1 MTPQPPPSVRFA
13 CATDE
18 NDNLRGYLL
27 AAAAT
32 TPDAPALVER
42 APGGGLRTF
51 TYAQLEGLV
60 DDYVAALDRLGLDVG
75 ERVVVQS
82 HHCSSAVAVLLACA
96 TLGLPFIPVAPD
108 MPDERLALIVD
119 SAGPALFL
127 QHGGGTR
134 DALPDTVGTGRF
146 GDEGLSIE
154 RAPRTGPRIR
164 GGVTP
169 TDPVYIIF
177 TSGTT
182 GRPKGV
188 VMTHRGV
195 LAFLRGVRRLGFVA
209 PGDRVATTSP
219 LQFDFSLVDTG
230 MALGCGAT
238 IVPVPREELGW
249 PRRFL
254 DFLTEAGVGQVHGV
268 PSIWRP
274 VLRTAPAEL
283 AAMSSLRRIV
293 YSGEEFP
300 LPEMRRLSELLPQA
314 QIVNG
319 YGATESMAASL
330 TAVPTPLPDTLERP
344 SIGWAHPGAEMALVG
359 PDGRAVTEPGRTG
372 EIYLRSPALFSGYWN
387 DPEATAAALVP
398 DPFDPAS
405 GQIVFR
411 TGDLAYRGPEG
422 ELYFCGRVDS
432 QVQVRGNRVE
442 LGEIERRLQ
451 QHEGVAS
458 AVVVLDERGG
468 AEPVLSAFLV
478 REDGAAGR
486 GATAATVRAFCA
498 AALPSYML
506 PQSVHF
512 VGDIPLTSNGKAD
525 RRALLAG
532 VTR

>member
-1 MTPQPPPSVRFA
+1 MTLQPPRSVRFA

-42 APGGGLRTF
+42 APDGGLRTWS
-51 TYAQLEGLV
+51 YAALEDLV
-60 DDYVAALDRLGLDVG
+60 DGYVDTLDGLGLDVG

-82 HHCSSAVAVLLACA
+82 HHCSSALAVLLACA

-108 MPDERLALIVD
+108 MPDERLALILD
-119 SAGPALFL
+119 SARPALFL
-127 QHGGGTR
+127 QYGDGTR
-134 DALPDTVGTGRF
+134 DHLPGTTGTGRF
-146 GDEGLSIE
+146 GDDGLRVE
-154 RAPRTGPRIR
+154 RAPHTRPRVR
-164 GGVTP
+164 AGVTP

-195 LAFLRGVRRLGFVA
+195 VSFLRGVRRLGFVA

-238 IVPVPREELGW
+238 LVPVPRDELAW

-254 DFLTEAGVGQVHGV
+254 EFLSEAEVSQVHGV

-274 VLRTAPAEL
+274 VLRTAADEL
-283 AAMSSLRRIV
+283 AAMDTLRRVV
-293 YSGEEFP
+293 YSGEDFP
-300 LPEMRRLSELLPQA
+300 LPELRRLSELLPKA

-330 TAVPTPLPDTLERP
+330 TALPNPIPDTLQRP
-344 SIGWAHPGAEMALVG
+344 SIGWAHPGAEMTLIDEA
-359 PDGRAVTEPGRTG
+359 GRPVTEPGVTG
-372 EIYLRSPALFSGYWN
+372 EIHLRSPALFSGYWN

-398 DPFDPAS
+398 DPFDPSS
-405 GQIVFR
+405 GQLVFR

-422 ELYFCGRVDS
+422 ELYFCGRADS

-442 LGEIERRLQ
+442 LGEIERRMQ
-451 QHEGVAS
+451 RHDGVAS
-458 AVVVLDERGG
+458 AVVALDRDSGP
-468 AEPVLSAFLV
+468 EPVLTAFLV
-478 REDGAAGR
+478 RRHGAASES
-486 GATAATVRAFCA
+486 ATAAAVRAFCA
-498 AALPSYML
+498 ETLPAYML
-506 PQSVHF
+506 PHQIHF
-512 VGDIPLTSNGKAD
+512 VDDIPLTTNGKAD
-525 RRALLAG
+525 RRALLARVRG
-532 VTR
+532 

>member
-1 MTPQPPPSVRFA
+1 MTLQPPQSVRFA

-27 AAAAT
+27 AGAAT

-42 APGGGLRTF
+42 APGGGLRTWS
-51 TYAQLEGLV
+51 YAELERAV
-60 DDYVAALDRLGLDVG
+60 DEYVLALDKLGLDVG

-82 HHCSSAVAVLLACA
+82 NHCSAAVAVLLACA

-119 SAGPALFL
+119 SARPALFL
-127 QHGGGTR
+127 QYQDGTR
-134 DALPDTVGTGRF
+134 AGLPDTVGTARF
-146 GDEGLSIE
+146 GDDGLFVE
-154 RAPRTGPRIR
+154 REPVTRPRVRVS
-164 GGVTP
+164 VTP

-195 LAFLRGVRRLGFVA
+195 VAFLRGVRRLGFVA

-238 IVPVPREELGW
+238 IVPVPRDELGW

-254 DFLTEAGVGQVHGV
+254 DFLTEAEVSQVHGV
-268 PSIWRP
+268 PSIWRA
-274 VLRTAPAEL
+274 VLRTAGADLAE
-283 AAMSSLRRIV
+283 MRSLRRIV
-293 YSGEEFP
+293 FSGEDFP
-300 LPEMRRLSELLPQA
+300 LPELRQLSELLPRVQV
-314 QIVNG
+314 VNG

-330 TAVPTPLPDTLERP
+330 TAVPNPVPETLDRL
-344 SIGWAHPGAEMALVG
+344 SIGWAHPGAEMILVG
-359 PDGRAVTEPGRTG
+359 DDGRMVTEPGVTG
-372 EIYLRSPALFSGYWN
+372 QIYLRSPALFSGYWN
-387 DPEATAAALVP
+387 DPVATAAALVA
-398 DPFDPAS
+398 DPVDPAS

-411 TGDLAYRGPEG
+411 TGDLAYRGSEG

-442 LGEIERRLQ
+442 LGEIERRTL
-451 QHEGVAS
+451 QHEGIAS
-458 AVVVLDERGG
+458 AVVALDEGAG
-468 AEPVLSAFLV
+468 AEPVLSVFAV
-478 REDGAAGR
+478 RGPGAAGE
-486 GATAATVRAFCA
+486 GVTAAELRAFCGET
-498 AALPSYML
+498 LPSYML

-512 VGDIPLTSNGKAD
+512 VDDIPLTSNGKAD

-532 VTR
+532 IRR

>member
-1 MTPQPPPSVRFA
+1 MTPQPPQSPRFA

-32 TPDAPALVER
+32 TPHAPALVER
-42 APGGGLRTF
+42 AAEGGLRTWS
-51 TYAQLEGLV
+51 YAELERLV
-60 DDYVAALDRLGLDVG
+60 DDYVGALDELGLDVG
-75 ERVVVQS
+75 DRVVVQS
-82 HHCSSAVAVLLACA
+82 NHCSAAVAVLLACA
-96 TLGLPFIPVAPD
+96 TLGLPFIPVSPD
-108 MPDERLALIVD
+108 MPGERLALIVD
-119 SAGPALFL
+119 SARPALFL
-127 QHGGGTR
+127 QYGEGMR
-134 DALPDTVGTGRF
+134 DGLPATVGTGRF
-146 GDEGLSIE
+146 GDAGLIVE
-154 RAPRTGPRIR
+154 RAPRTGPRVR
-164 GGVTP
+164 AGVIP

-254 DFLTEAGVGQVHGV
+254 EFLAEAEVSQVHGV

-274 VLRTAPAEL
+274 VLRTAAADL
-283 AAMSSLRRIV
+283 ARMRSLRRIV
-293 YSGEEFP
+293 FSGEDFP
-300 LPEMRRLSELLPQA
+300 LPELRRLSELLPQV
-314 QIVNG
+314 QVVNG

-330 TAVPTPLPDTLERP
+330 TAVPNPVPGTLDRL
-344 SIGWAHPGAEMALVG
+344 SIGRAHPGAEMTLIDDAGL
-359 PDGRAVTEPGRTG
+359 PVTEPGVTG
-372 EIYLRSPALFSGYWN
+372 QIYLRSPALFSGYWN
-387 DPEATAAALVP
+387 DPAATAAALVP
-398 DPFDPAS
+398 DPFAPAS
-405 GQIVFR
+405 GQLVLR

-458 AVVVLDERGG
+458 AVVTLDEQAG

-478 REDGAAGR
+478 RKDGAAGES
-486 GATAATVRAFCA
+486 ATAAGLRSFCA
-498 AALPSYML
+498 DSLPSYML
-506 PQSVHF
+506 PQSIHF
-512 VGDIPLTSNGKAD
+512 VDEIPLTGNGKAD

-532 VTR
+532 IPR